1 MIRCPLQGKKR
12 GSIFMCKSSLYLV
25 GFCCPFFSL
34 LIFPS
39 PLLFLSVSSRLVSFN
54 HIHPLFLHQ
63 DLGLLSLMSTAIRRA
78 QRVVT
83 DSEDDFV
90 DIRQRHRHDLQ
101 LTNRSQTPP
110 IAEHD
115 EEETKIKSK
124 RKPTNIP
131 PLNSYIHTAPIHILS
146 KPSVLSKEAPPVEGG
161 YHGFI
166 RLGSEYTH
174 HQHGK
179 NRASLILSM
188 NLGCV

>member
-179 NRASLILSM
+179 NRPH
-188 NLGCV
+188 